1 MFQYAFLVC
10 AGLTTVYYLAFV
22 SQLTSAN
29 TVESQSLVSWRFCH
43 KEYVDKVLPGP
54 CMLLTGM

>member
-29 TVESQSLVSWRFCH
+29 TVESQVWYLGGFVIRSI
-43 KEYVDKVLPGP
+43 
-54 CMLLTGM
+54 LTKLFLDPVCC